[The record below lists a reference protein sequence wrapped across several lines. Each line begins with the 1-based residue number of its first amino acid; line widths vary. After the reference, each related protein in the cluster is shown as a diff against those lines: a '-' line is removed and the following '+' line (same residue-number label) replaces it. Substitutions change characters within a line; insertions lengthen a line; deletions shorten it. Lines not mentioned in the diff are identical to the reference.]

1 MGAMSARPIPTSPLY
16 EPHERPHLLV
26 AVGLSCQ
33 YTILNLVSL
42 VFFPVIVVQ
51 GVGGST
57 AQMLWMVSAA
67 LVVNGVTTILQTV
80 RLGPIG
86 AGHIMTSIPT
96 SIAIPLSI
104 LALAE
109 GGPAT
114 LAALVAVSALFQ
126 VVVTMRLSLLRRIF
140 TPTVTGAILMLVA
153 ITMFSVAFSKVNDV
167 PAGSS
172 PAAAPL
178 CALATLAVTMGV
190 LLRGSAAWRLWAPLI
205 GIGAGC
211 AAAGAFGVYEFGTLR
226 DAPWFGLPSSGWPGL
241 GFNFGN
247 VFWALLPGFLFLS
260 VIAIVRTNGLTLSLQ
275 RFSWREDRA
284 IDFRRVQGGCISS
297 ALGNVLA
304 GLAGTMP
311 ISPPASGPMLVR
323 HTGCASRQ
331 VGVFVGVTLVALA
344 FFPKIWGL
352 LTIIPAP
359 VSASFLLVAIAPLF
373 VEGMRTAIQDET
385 DSRKALLMGVA
396 VAIGM
401 GFESNLLT
409 LPISGL
415 WSPLLQQGLTS
426 GGIAVVLLTL
436 FMELTGQGRR
446 RIRTELHVEALPEIS
461 RFLQDFAA
469 SRGWKDEMTDRLQAV
484 AEETLLVLT
493 PWDED
498 ENKGGH
504 TRDRRQLLILA
515 ASDGSAAEL
524 EFISVPSNAENLE
537 DRIALLEKP
546 DPELPDFAGVERD
559 IPLRLLHHYASSVSH
574 RQYHETEVITVRVAP
589 AARE

>member
-1 MGAMSARPIPTSPLY
+1 M
-16 EPHERPHLLV
+16 
-26 AVGLSCQ
+26 
-33 YTILNLVSL
+33 
-42 VFFPVIVVQ
+42 
-51 GVGGST
+51 
-57 AQMLWMVSAA
+57 
-67 LVVNGVTTILQTV
+67 
-80 RLGPIG
+80 
-86 AGHIMTSIPT
+86 
-96 SIAIPLSI
+96 
-104 LALAE
+104 
-109 GGPAT
+109 
-114 LAALVAVSALFQ
+114 
-126 VVVTMRLSLLRRIF
+126 
-140 TPTVTGAILMLVA
+140 
-153 ITMFSVAFSKVNDV
+153 
-167 PAGSS
+167 
-172 PAAAPL
+172 
-178 CALATLAVTMGV
+178 
-190 LLRGSAAWRLWAPLI
+190 
-205 GIGAGC
+205 
-211 AAAGAFGVYEFGTLR
+211 
-226 DAPWFGLPSSGWPGL
+226 
-241 GFNFGN
+241 
-247 VFWALLPGFLFLS
+247 
-260 VIAIVRTNGLTLSLQ
+260 
-275 RFSWREDRA
+275 
-284 IDFRRVQGGCISS
+284 
-297 ALGNVLA
+297 
-304 GLAGTMP
+304 
-311 ISPPASGPMLVR
+311 
-323 HTGCASRQ
+323 
-331 VGVFVGVTLVALA
+331 ALA

-401 GFESNLLT
+401 GFEFNLLT

-498 ENKGGH
+498 ENKDGH
-504 TRDRRQLLILA
+504 TRERRQLLILA

-546 DPELPDFAGVERD
+546 DPELADFAGVERD